1 MILLHIS
8 QGYSYGMDIFDPY
21 EIIQIIFLFNI
32 FPLFQG
38 DYIWIEPATGKEFD
52 VAIGARVI
60 SAEGRRI
67 QVRDDDG
74 NEQWLAPERRIKAMH
89 ASSVQGVEDMISL
102 GDLHEAGILRNL
114 LIRYIDNLIYV
125 SVIKPLSYI
134 LETTFLIEL
143 NFLWYRHSPVQF
155 W

>member
-1 MILLHIS
+1 MHI
-8 QGYSYGMDIFDPY
+8 
-21 EIIQIIFLFNI
+21 EVIIKLKTALINNF
-32 FPLFQG
+32 FQG

-67 QVRDDDG
+67 QVRDDDSQ
-74 NEQWLAPERRIKAMH
+74 EQWLAPERRIKAMH

-125 SVIKPLSYI
+125 S
-134 LETTFLIEL
+134 
-143 NFLWYRHSPVQF
+143 H
-155 W
+155 